1 VPEKILDCLVCTEV
15 GGVDGEVGEA
25 AVEGV
30 TLVEALL
37 GGSGIGEDGAG

>member
-1 VPEKILDCLVCTEV
+1 MPEKILDCLVCTEV